1 MTMEV
6 KERIIKKATE
16 MFFRYGVKSVT
27 MDDISR
33 ELGISKKTL
42 YLHFADKDELVY
54 QMFSCEMEHDECE
67 WQDLQSEYPNVIE
80 RLLKENELM
89 RDSFKDM
96 NPSLL
101 HDIKR
106 FHPRTWDSFEQ
117 HKKGFLLEQAKLT
130 LQEGIKEGYFRA
142 DIQIDIL
149 AVLRIEQIELGFSTH
164 LFPANTSI
172 LDIQLIF
179 MDHFIR
185 GILTKKGL
193 EIYEHFKNKQ

>member
-1 MTMEV
+1 MEV

-54 QMFSCEMEHDECE
+54 QMFSCEMENDECQWE
-67 WQDLQSEYPNVIE
+67 ELQNEYPNVIE
-80 RLLKENELM
+80 RLLKENEFM

-106 FHPRTWDSFEQ
+106 FHPRTWASFEQ

-142 DIQIDIL
+142 DIEIDIL

-164 LFPANTSI
+164 LFPANPSI

>member
-1 MTMEV
+1 MEV

-54 QMFSCEMEHDECE
+54 QMFSCEMENDECQ
-67 WQDLQSEYPNVIE
+67 WNDLQVAYPNVIE

-106 FHPRTWDSFEQ
+106 FHPRTWASFEQ

-130 LQEGIKEGYFRA
+130 LQEGIKEEYFRA

-149 AVLRIEQIELGFSTH
+149 AVLRIEQIVLGFSTH

>member
-54 QMFSCEMEHDECE
+54 QMFSCEMENDECQ
-67 WQDLQSEYPNVIE
+67 WNDLQVAYPNVIE

-106 FHPRTWDSFEQ
+106 FHPRTWASFEQ

-130 LQEGIKEGYFRA
+130 LQEGIKEEYFRA

-149 AVLRIEQIELGFSTH
+149 AVLRIEQIVLGFSPH

>member
-54 QMFSCEMEHDECE
+54 QMFSCEMENDECQ
-67 WQDLQSEYPNVIE
+67 WNDLQVAYPNVIE

-106 FHPRTWDSFEQ
+106 FHPRTWASFEQ

>member
-1 MTMEV
+1 MEV

-54 QMFSCEMEHDECE
+54 QMFSCEMENDECQ
-67 WQDLQSEYPNVIE
+67 WNDLQVAYPNVIE

-106 FHPRTWDSFEQ
+106 FHPRTWASFEQ

-130 LQEGIKEGYFRA
+130 LQEGIKEEYFRA
-142 DIQIDIL
+142 DIEIDIL

>member
-1 MTMEV
+1 MEV

-54 QMFSCEMEHDECE
+54 QMFSCEMENDECQ
-67 WQDLQSEYPNVIE
+67 WNDLQVAYPNVIE

-106 FHPRTWDSFEQ
+106 FHPRTWASFEQ

-130 LQEGIKEGYFRA
+130 LQEGIKEGYFRS

-149 AVLRIEQIELGFSTH
+149 AVLRIEQIVLGFSPH

>member
-1 MTMEV
+1 MEV

-54 QMFSCEMEHDECE
+54 QMFSCEMENDECQ
-67 WQDLQSEYPNVIE
+67 WNDLQVAYPNVIE

-96 NPSLL
+96 NPSVL

-106 FHPRTWDSFEQ
+106 FHPRTWASFEQ

-130 LQEGIKEGYFRA
+130 LQEGIKEEYFRA
-142 DIQIDIL
+142 DIEIDIL

>member
-1 MTMEV
+1 MEV

-54 QMFSCEMEHDECE
+54 QMFSCEMENDECQ
-67 WQDLQSEYPNVIE
+67 WNDLQVAYPNVIE

-106 FHPRTWDSFEQ
+106 FHPRTWASFEQ

-130 LQEGIKEGYFRA
+130 LQEGIKEEYFRA

-149 AVLRIEQIELGFSTH
+149 AVLRIEQIVLGFSPH

>member
-1 MTMEV
+1 MEV

-54 QMFSCEMEHDECE
+54 QMFSCEMENDECQWE
-67 WQDLQSEYPNVIE
+67 ELQNEYPNVIE
-80 RLLKENELM
+80 RLLKENEFM

-106 FHPRTWDSFEQ
+106 FHPRTWASFEQ
-117 HKKGFLLEQAKLT
+117 HKKGFLLEQAKHT
-130 LQEGIKEGYFRA
+130 LQEGINEGYFRA

-149 AVLRIEQIELGFSTH
+149 AVLRIEQIELGFSPH

-172 LDIQLIF
+172 LDIQFIF

-185 GILTKKGL
+185 GILTENGL
-193 EIYEHFKNKQ
+193 QVYEHFKNKQ

>member
-1 MTMEV
+1 MEV
-6 KERIIKKATE
+6 KERIIRKATE

-54 QMFSCEMEHDECE
+54 QMFSCEMENDECQ
-67 WQDLQSEYPNVIE
+67 WNDLQVAYPNVIE

-106 FHPRTWDSFEQ
+106 FHPRTWASFEQ

-130 LQEGIKEGYFRA
+130 LQEGIKEEYFRA
-142 DIQIDIL
+142 DIEIDIL